1 MTKVFLY
8 GYYGFGNVG
17 DDLLLASIVQRL
29 QVGRQSM
36 DFVVRSLNPVA
47 GLVGEH
53 VEFTCQEQ
61 ILLRQDG
68 AKWQRL
74 SDYFLAS
81 WRALAGCR
89 FVVFGGGTLFHAR
102 GGSLSN
108 LILILL
114 TIFLARLRGAK
125 VFAIGVGVAELPAG
139 LARVLMAGILMLLE
153 DFAVRDKTSWENC
166 QAVRGGNR
174 IRRTADLVFSLPM
187 PKLSCPAKLSA
198 GRIIG
203 VTLAASDIGQSVGR
217 YPEFFDTL
225 RTDLA
230 ALLADG
236 WKVRLLSF
244 QELHGFGVNVS
255 DSDLLEA
262 IGIAGDRVELI
273 RVSSDPDELCKQFGA
288 LDIIVGM
295 RFHGLVLAALLG
307 KPFVGIGRD
316 SKLVDFCRDLGMPFL
331 PMGSVRP
338 GEIGGAVALALGSGL
353 NEEQIAT
360 WQRLAQENFVP
371 LEECLK

>member
-29 QVGRQSM
+29 QVGRQKI
-36 DFVVRSLNPVA
+36 DFVVRTLNPVA

-61 ILLRQDG
+61 ILLRQGG
-68 AKWQRL
+68 AKLQRL
-74 SDYFLAS
+74 ADYFLAS

-114 TIFLARLRGAK
+114 TVFLARLRGAK
-125 VFAIGVGVAELPAG
+125 VFAIGVGVAEMPAG
-139 LARVLMAGILMLLE
+139 LARDLMAGILAMLE

-166 QAVRGGNR
+166 QVVRGGSR

-187 PKLSCPAKLSA
+187 PKSSCLQKLLA
-198 GRIIG
+198 GRTIG
-203 VTLAASDIGQSVGR
+203 VTLAASDIGQSEGR
-217 YPEFFDTL
+217 YPEFFHTL

-244 QELHGFGVNVS
+244 QELHGLGVNVS
-255 DSDLLEA
+255 DSDLLVA
-262 IGIAGDRVELI
+262 IGIAGDGVELI
-273 RVSSDPDELCKQFGA
+273 RVSSDPGELCKQFEA
-288 LDIIVGM
+288 LDIIIGM

-338 GEIGGAVALALGSGL
+338 GEIGSAVALAFGSAL
-353 NEEQIAT
+353 NEEKIVT

>member
-1 MTKVFLY
+1 MTRVFLY

-29 QVGRQSM
+29 QMGRQTM

-47 GLVGEH
+47 GLLGEH

-61 ILLRQDG
+61 ILLRQGG

-74 SDYFLAS
+74 ADYFLAS

-102 GGSLSN
+102 GGSLTN

-114 TIFLARLRGAK
+114 TVLLARLRGAK
-125 VFAIGVGVAELPAG
+125 VFAIGVGVAEMPAG
-139 LARVLMAGILMLLE
+139 LARVLMAGILAMLE

-166 QAVRGGNR
+166 QGVRGGSR

-187 PKLSCPAKLSA
+187 TKLSYPPKASA
-198 GRIIG
+198 SRTIG
-203 VTLAASDIGQSVGR
+203 VTLAASDIGQRVGE
-217 YPEFFDTL
+217 YSEFFGTL

-244 QELHGFGVNVS
+244 QELHGFGVKVS
-255 DSDLLEA
+255 DSDFLES
-262 IGIAGDRVELI
+262 IGLVGEGVELI
-273 RVSSDPDELCKQFGA
+273 RVSSDPDELCKQFET

-295 RFHGLVLAALLG
+295 RFHGLVVAALLG

-331 PMGSVRP
+331 PMGSVHP
-338 GEIGGAVALALGSGL
+338 GEIGGAVALAVGSSL

-371 LEECLK
+371 LEGCLK